1 MDLRMAIKWIDEGI
15 IDFSQLILH
24 NYKNIGLNEAE
35 AFVLI
40 ELQKQSK
47 AGVTFLNPKKMVK
60 NLSMTLEELLG
71 VLDRMIQHNFLSM
84 KMVKNEN
91 GKEAEVFDLNDT
103 VSKILKF
110 NHQEMD
116 EIPTNPS
123 KKYATNEE
131 ELVDLI
137 EKEFQKQLTPLE
149 IEVLGKWVA
158 EDRFPIFDIK
168 KAVLDAKKANKNSLS
183 YVDSL
188 LLKRA
193 AAAKK
198 EETAQTPPVEP
209 EALKTFFESWPKK

>member
-1 MDLRMAIKWIDEGI
+1 MELRLAIKWIDEGI
-15 IDFSQLILH
+15 IDFSQLILR
-24 NYKNIGLNEAE
+24 NFKNIGLNEAE

-40 ELQKQSK
+40 ELHKQSK

-71 VLDRMIQHNFLSM
+71 VLDRLIQNKYLSM

-91 GKEAEVFDLNDT
+91 GKEAEVFDINDT
-103 VSKILKF
+103 VDKILKF

-116 EIPTNPS
+116 DVIINQP
-123 KKYATNEE
+123 KKYATTEE

-149 IEVLGKWVA
+149 IEILRKWVA
-158 EDRFPIFDIK
+158 EDRYPLFDIK
-168 KAVLDAKKANKNSLS
+168 KAVLDAKKGNKNSLS
-183 YVDSL
+183 YVDGI

-193 AAAKK
+193 VAAKK
-198 EETAQTPPVEP
+198 EKAAQTSPVEP
-209 EALKTFFESWPKK
+209 EALKTFFDSWLKK